1 MLPFTPDFAQAKP
14 ALALQY
20 TPAATH
26 WFPDASTLPYHEIME
41 HWPTIYKTP
50 ATLQDFPSGGL
61 LARQWSDMAV
71 YLLDHV
77 RIAVL
82 PCHLFL
88 YRADWNSTVGWDG
101 GLLPARDHIW
111 HELRKYRRIFDDLL
125 PGERGGAYF
134 ANTDFSHTSPD
145 WRNVL
150 NLGIPGLLERIR
162 TAGRRKEADGTL
174 TDDQRAHYDSTE
186 AVLLAVLRLMKRY
199 ITAARDCKTPSMQFA
214 ADGMEHLT
222 AGAPQNTYEALELML
237 LYYFLQNHIDGV
249 TCRSCGR
256 LDALLQP
263 FVERDLANGT
273 FTKAEITAFLQY
285 WMYTFSCANI
295 TANMPFS
302 LGGVDREG
310 KNSYTELTEWIVDAY
325 TELGEISPKLHILMT
340 PDTPKPLLRK
350 ICASIRRG
358 INSFVFMSDA
368 TVTKS
373 LLHLGRPLED
383 ARDYVLIGCYEPV
396 TMGKEMACT
405 TAGTINL
412 LKAAEYA
419 LYEGFDHVCGEQAGY
434 PTPPAAELNTFEQY
448 YDAVRTQVVHLC
460 ETVIDYVNRRETMY
474 PWMVS
479 APLLSSTFDGCVDAG
494 CAAYFGG
501 IPYNNTSI
509 CAYALASI
517 ADSVAAVREI
527 VYRQKRLSL
536 AEFAEILKNNWEN
549 HELLRREILT
559 VCPKYGNHNA
569 AADEFARDLSTLVLE
584 TVNNR
589 PNIRGGVFRTGLFSI
604 DWFLGAGAKSMASP
618 DGRLRG
624 DPVSKNLSATVGMD
638 KNGVTALLQSAASLE
653 HDKCPDGNVL
663 DLMLHRSAVAGEDG
677 LTAMTGLIE
686 AYLNHGGY
694 GLQINVLDSETLR
707 KAQETPA
714 EYATL
719 QVRLCG
725 WNAYFTALSRELQE
739 DLIRR
744 TES

>member
-1 MLPFTPDFAQAKP
+1 MLFFTPDFNQAKP
-14 ALALQY
+14 VLALQY
-20 TPAATH
+20 HPSYTY
-26 WFPDASTLPYHEIME
+26 WFPDADTLPYHEIME
-41 HWPTIYKTP
+41 HWQTIYGTP
-50 ATLQDFPSGGL
+50 TTLQNFPTGAA
-61 LARQWSDMAV
+61 LASQWSEMAV
-71 YLLDHV
+71 YLLDHI

-101 GLLPARDHIW
+101 GLLPAREHIW
-111 HELRKYRRIFDDLL
+111 RELRKHRRIFDDLL
-125 PGERGGAYF
+125 PGERGGAYS

-162 TAGRRKEADGTL
+162 TAKIQKETAGIL
-174 TDDQRAHYDSTE
+174 TNDQRGHYESTE
-186 AVLLAVLRLMKRY
+186 AVLMAILRLMKRY
-199 ITAARDCKTPSMQFA
+199 VTAARNCGTPSMQFA
-214 ADGMEHLT
+214 AEGMEHLT
-222 AGAPQNTYEALELML
+222 MGAPQNTYEALELML

-249 TCRSCGR
+249 ICRSCGR

-263 FVERDLANGT
+263 FVEHDLQNGT
-273 FTKAEITAFLQY
+273 FTKAEIIAFLQY

-325 TELGEISPKLHILMT
+325 AELGEISPKLHILMT
-340 PDTPKPLLRK
+340 PETPKSLLRK
-350 ICASIRRG
+350 ICDYIRRG
-358 INSFVFMSDA
+358 TNSFVFMSDT

-434 PTPPAAELNTFEQY
+434 STPPTTELDTFEKY
-448 YDAVRTQVVHLC
+448 YSAVKTQVVYLC

-474 PWMVS
+474 PWMVT
-479 APLLSSTFDGCVDAG
+479 APLLSSTFDGCVNAG

-527 VYRQKRLSL
+527 VYNKKRLSL
-536 AEFAEILKNNWEN
+536 PEFAEILKNNWEG
-549 HELLRREILT
+549 HELLRQEILRT
-559 VCPKYGNHNA
+559 CPKYGNHNSDV
-569 AADEFARDLSTLVLE
+569 DEFARELSTLAME
-584 TVNNR
+584 SINNR
-589 PNIRGGVFRTGLFSI
+589 PNIRGGVFRAGLFSI

-624 DPVSKNLSATVGMD
+624 EPVSKNLSATVGMD

-653 HDKCPDGNVL
+653 HGKCSDGNVL
-663 DLMLHRSAVAGEDG
+663 DLMLHQSAVAGEDG

-686 AYLNHGGY
+686 AYLGNGGY

-707 KAQETPA
+707 KAQETPV

-725 WNAYFTALSRELQE
+725 WNAYFTTLSREMQE

-744 TES
+744 ME